1 MALEDDFG
9 YEVDKTTKK
18 IEGKVAKPLK
28 VKLMVKSSPKVS
40 VKPKR
45 KKSKLSELKRREE
58 GGEDS
63 TPIGGGALP
72 N

>member
-18 IEGKVAKPLK
+18 IKGKVSKPLK
-28 VKLMVKSSPKVS
+28 VKLMVKTKPKVS
-40 VKPKR
+40 VKPKQA
-45 KKSKLSELKRREE
+45 
-58 GGEDS
+58 S
-63 TPIGGGALP
+63 TLHKNPIGDDATPDDGGVQP